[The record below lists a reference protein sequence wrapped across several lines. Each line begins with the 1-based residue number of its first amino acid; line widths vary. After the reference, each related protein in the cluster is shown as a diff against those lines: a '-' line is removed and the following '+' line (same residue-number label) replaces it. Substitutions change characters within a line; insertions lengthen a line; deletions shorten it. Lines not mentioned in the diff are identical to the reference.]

1 MIRYTKQTKVVF
13 PQTSD
18 KEKVIF
24 DVENKVVGRAASAI
38 ARLLIGK
45 DIRTFDP
52 TTQRGVTVVVIN
64 ASKARLTG
72 RKEMQKLYT
81 SYTGFPG
88 GLREKTFKELM
99 SIRPELVM
107 RHAVY
112 GMLPKNKLRA
122 QMMTRLFIHKDQG
135 PITQS

>member
-1 MIRYTKQTKVVF
+1 MIRYTKQTKVVL
-13 PQTSD
+13 PHAPVID
-18 KEKVIF
+18 KVVV

-72 RKEMQKLYT
+72 RKEMQKLYRT
-81 SYTGFPG
+81 YTGFPG

-99 SIRPELVM
+99 EIRPELVM
-107 RHAVY
+107 RHAIY

-122 QMMTRLFIHKDQG
+122 QMMTRLFIHKDHG
-135 PITQS
+135 PVAKS